1 MSYHFLLQG
10 IFPTQ
15 GSNLGLLRCRQTLYH
30 LSYQGIPVII
40 DKFNALTNKV
50 LRVVRKELE
59 NLTLELIWKSKEMG
73 KTKIIFTKTSSEVK

>member
-1 MSYHFLLQG
+1 MGCRVLLQG

-15 GSNLGLLRCRQTLYH
+15 ALNLGLPHCRQTLYH

-73 KTKIIFTKTSSEVK
+73 RTKIIFTKTSSEVK